1 MLEIRELEKNQE
13 NFESKFS
20 SFLISRNKISN
31 EISVIVNKIIN
42 EVREDGDQALRKITK
57 RLDDFDCP
65 TFQVTET
72 EINTA
77 LKSFDKELLHSF
89 EFAFEQLLEYQTSC
103 FNSLDLNNSNEQI
116 TRKFRVLDSVGMY
129 VPGGKASYPSTVLMG
144 AAPAIACGVEEISL
158 SSPTQHGVLNPA
170 TLAAAKVT
178 GIKKIYK
185 LGGAQAI
192 AALAL
197 GTEQVDKVDKII
209 GPGNVYVAEAKKQL
223 FGEVGIDSIA
233 GPSEIVILCNET
245 SDPETVAWDL
255 MAQAEHDSD
264 ASSILISTSEELIS
278 EVKSLI
284 AKNIDTLSRSKII
297 TESLVSNGLIVKI
310 DKLSEAENLINQ
322 LIPEHLHI
330 AFEHRFE
337 EEENLKAGLILKGKD
352 SAVSLSDYVLGPSH
366 ILPTNSSARFSSP
379 LSVEDFLVSFSY
391 VSLDRKNNP
400 DIFDEYIKHTSN
412 IARAEGL
419 TAHAIAA
426 EKRK

>member
-103 FNSLDLNNSNEQI
+103 FHSLDLNNSNEQI

-144 AAPAIACGVEEISL
+144 AAPAIACGVGEISL

-185 LGGAQAI
+185 LGGRRQ
-192 AALAL
+192 
-197 GTEQVDKVDKII
+197 
-209 GPGNVYVAEAKKQL
+209 
-223 FGEVGIDSIA
+223 
-233 GPSEIVILCNET
+233 
-245 SDPETVAWDL
+245 
-255 MAQAEHDSD
+255 
-264 ASSILISTSEELIS
+264 
-278 EVKSLI
+278 
-284 AKNIDTLSRSKII
+284 
-297 TESLVSNGLIVKI
+297 
-310 DKLSEAENLINQ
+310 
-322 LIPEHLHI
+322 
-330 AFEHRFE
+330 
-337 EEENLKAGLILKGKD
+337 
-352 SAVSLSDYVLGPSH
+352 
-366 ILPTNSSARFSSP
+366 
-379 LSVEDFLVSFSY
+379 
-391 VSLDRKNNP
+391 
-400 DIFDEYIKHTSN
+400 
-412 IARAEGL
+412 
-419 TAHAIAA
+419 
-426 EKRK
+426 